1 MIITYKDEK
10 NIDEKNLENIF
21 NPLDWLSTKDT
32 KILKRALSL
41 STDVFTA
48 WDENK
53 LVGIVKVIADGGI
66 TVHVHYLVVLPEYR
80 NNGIGTKLMNMVI
93 EKYKDYVRLYIES
106 RPEKVEYYEKEFDFK
121 KQNFLVLM
129 KKDLQGRKKL
139 DKYDK

>member
-1 MIITYKDEK
+1 MNITYKDEK

-21 NPLDWLSTKDT
+21 KPLDWLSTKDT

-53 LVGIVKVIADGGI
+53 LVGIVQVIADGGI